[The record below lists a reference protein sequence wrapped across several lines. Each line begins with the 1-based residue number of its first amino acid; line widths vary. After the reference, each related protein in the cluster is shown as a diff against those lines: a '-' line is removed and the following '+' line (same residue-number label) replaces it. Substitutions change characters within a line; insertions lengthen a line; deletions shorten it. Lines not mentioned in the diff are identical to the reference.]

1 MLGANFYA
9 ERYNATFA
17 VAPCGA
23 YRDPITHLRWNEQKK
38 VAAAAAAAAAADV
51 YREIRNGKDLP
62 YVRMLNDSKR
72 YLKKKRLN
80 LRYFVA
86 YR

>member
-23 YRDPITHLRWNEQKK
+23 YRDPI
-38 VAAAAAAAAAADV
+38 AAAAAAAAAAVFDV
-51 YREIRNGKDLP
+51 R
-62 YVRMLNDSKR
+62 
-72 YLKKKRLN
+72 
-80 LRYFVA
+80 
-86 YR
+86 

>member
-38 VAAAAAAAAAADV
+38 VAAAAAAAAAAAVFDV
-51 YREIRNGKDLP
+51 R
-62 YVRMLNDSKR
+62 
-72 YLKKKRLN
+72 
-80 LRYFVA
+80 
-86 YR
+86 